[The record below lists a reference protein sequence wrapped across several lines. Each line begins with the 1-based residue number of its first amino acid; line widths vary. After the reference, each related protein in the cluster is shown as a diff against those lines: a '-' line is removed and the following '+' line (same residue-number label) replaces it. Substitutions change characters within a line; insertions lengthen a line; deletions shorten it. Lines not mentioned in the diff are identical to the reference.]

1 MATFTQSEITQLN
14 HLNESIQNTAETAN
28 SLEAAAQ
35 SLVEAVYE
43 TFEESSV
50 LVRLYGNVAC
60 GDLPDFNRNFVSNLV
75 EAKGVSDDLKDNTQV
90 LSLLG
95 TCGKESDWKDRMK
108 SQGHVGIP
116 LVSSGFVDQIPMIAR
131 LLQQIGIGLNWID
144 TEDIKIVAENASTL
158 SGMFYVADAATEE
171 DSQGRKI
178 IPMQDFVS
186 QYGVKT
192 VFGFGSGYSNGMI
205 VVLVVF
211 TNESVPESKA
221 KIFEPLISTFKG
233 NTVALATSGKVFN

>member
-1 MATFTQSEITQLN
+1 
-14 HLNESIQNTAETAN
+14 
-28 SLEAAAQ
+28 
-35 SLVEAVYE
+35 
-43 TFEESSV
+43 
-50 LVRLYGNVAC
+50 
-60 GDLPDFNRNFVSNLV
+60 
-75 EAKGVSDDLKDNTQV
+75 
-90 LSLLG
+90 
-95 TCGKESDWKDRMK
+95 MK

>member
-1 MATFTQSEITQLN
+1 MSSYAQSDITQLN
-14 HLNESIQNTAETAN
+14 HLNNSIENTAGTAK
-28 SLEAAAQ
+28 SLENAAQ
-35 SLVEAVYE
+35 SLVEAIYE
-43 TFEESSV
+43 TFEDSSV
-50 LVRLYGNVAC
+50 LIRIYGNVPAS
-60 GDLPDFNRNFVSNLV
+60 GLPDFNRNFVSNLA
-75 EAKGVSDDLKDNTQV
+75 ESAGVSGELKENTQV

-95 TCGKESDWKDRMK
+95 TCGKEAPWRDRLQ

-116 LVSSGFVDQIPMIAR
+116 LVSSSFVDQIPMIAR

-144 TEDIKIVAENASTL
+144 NEDIRIVAENASTL

-171 DSQGRKI
+171 DSQGRKV

-192 VFGFGSGYSNGMI
+192 VFGFGSGYSNGMM
-205 VVLVVF
+205 VVLIAF
-211 TNESVPESKA
+211 TNESVPEDRA
-221 KIFEPLISTFKG
+221 KTFEPLISSFKG